1 MIKVFRDRLKKV
13 MVDQNIN
20 QVELSRICSVSRST
34 VSKWMSGDSE
44 PTKARRNEIAAILN
58 LQENFFEEIVIPVEK
73 IETLSVK
80 EVAKLM
86 GLSVPTI
93 EKGLI
98 QEKFPWGYAIQT
110 SENKHRYF
118 INAKKFFATEMISV

>member
-1 MIKVFRDRLKKV
+1 MFRDRLKKV
-13 MVDQNIN
+13 MADQNIN

-44 PTKARRNEIAAILN
+44 PTKERKNEIAAILN

-86 GLSVPTI
+86 GMSVPTI

>member
-1 MIKVFRDRLKKV
+1 MKVFKDRLKKV

-44 PTKARRNEIAAILN
+44 PTKERKNEIAAILN
-58 LQENFFEEIVIPVEK
+58 LQENFFEEMVIPVEK

-110 SENKHRYF
+110 SEKKHRYF
-118 INAKKFFATEMISV
+118 INAKRFIEYEM

>member
-1 MIKVFRDRLKKV
+1 MFRDRLKKV
-13 MVDQNIN
+13 MADQNIN

-44 PTKARRNEIAAILN
+44 PTKERKNEIAAILN

-118 INAKKFFATEMISV
+118 INAKKFFATEMISD

>member
-1 MIKVFRDRLKKV
+1 MFRDRLKKV
-13 MVDQNIN
+13 MADQNIN

-44 PTKARRNEIAAILN
+44 PTKERKNEIAAILN

-73 IETLSVK
+73 IETLTPK
-80 EVAKLM
+80 EVAYLM
-86 GLSVPTI
+86 GMGVPTI

-98 QEKFPWGYAIQT
+98 QGIFPWGYAIRT
-110 SENKHRYF
+110 SEKKHRYF

>member
-1 MIKVFRDRLKKV
+1 MFRDRLKKV
-13 MVDQNIN
+13 MADQNIN

>member
-1 MIKVFRDRLKKV
+1 MFKDRLKKV

>member
-1 MIKVFRDRLKKV
+1 VIKVFRDRLKKV
-13 MVDQNIN
+13 MADQNIN

-44 PTKARRNEIAAILN
+44 PTKERKNEIAAILN

>member
-1 MIKVFRDRLKKV
+1 MFRDRLKKV

-86 GLSVPTI
+86 GLGVPTI

>member
-1 MIKVFRDRLKKV
+1 MFRDRLKKV
-13 MVDQNIN
+13 MADQNIN

-44 PTKARRNEIAAILN
+44 PTKERKNEIAAILN

-98 QEKFPWGYAIQT
+98 QEKFPRGYAIQT

>member
-1 MIKVFRDRLKKV
+1 MA
-13 MVDQNIN
+13 DQNIN

-44 PTKARRNEIAAILN
+44 PTKERKNEIAAILN
-58 LQENFFEEIVIPVEK
+58 VQENFFEEIVIPVEK

>member
-1 MIKVFRDRLKKV
+1 MFRDRLKKV
-13 MVDQNIN
+13 MADQNIN

-44 PTKARRNEIAAILN
+44 PTKERKNEIAAILN

-118 INAKKFFATEMISV
+118 INAKKIFATEMISV

>member
-1 MIKVFRDRLKKV
+1 

-20 QVELSRICSVSRST
+20 QVELSRICGVSRST

-86 GLSVPTI
+86 GLSC
-93 EKGLI
+93 LL
-98 QEKFPWGYAIQT
+98 YT
-110 SENKHRYF
+110 SPSPRD
-118 INAKKFFATEMISV
+118 TERSRMPSSA

>member
-1 MIKVFRDRLKKV
+1 VFRDRLKKV
-13 MVDQNIN
+13 MADQNIN

-44 PTKARRNEIAAILN
+44 PTKERKNEIAAILN

>member
-1 MIKVFRDRLKKV
+1 MA
-13 MVDQNIN
+13 DQDIN

-86 GLSVPTI
+86 GMGVSTI

-98 QEKFPWGYAIQT
+98 QGTFPWGYAIRT
-110 SENKHRYF
+110 SENTHRYF
-118 INAKKFFATEMISV
+118 INAKKFFVTEMISV

>member
-1 MIKVFRDRLKKV
+1 M
-13 MVDQNIN
+13 
-20 QVELSRICSVSRST
+20 SRST

-44 PTKARRNEIAAILN
+44 PTKERKNEIAAILN

-110 SENKHRYF
+110 SEKKHRYF
-118 INAKKFFATEMISV
+118 INAKRFIEYEM

>member
-1 MIKVFRDRLKKV
+1 MFRDRLKKV
-13 MVDQNIN
+13 MADQNIN
-20 QVELSRICSVSRST
+20 QVELSRICGVSRST

-44 PTKARRNEIAAILN
+44 PTKERKNEIAAILN

>member
-1 MIKVFRDRLKKV
+1 MFRDRLKKV

>member
-1 MIKVFRDRLKKV
+1 MDRLKKV

-44 PTKARRNEIAAILN
+44 PTKERKNEIAAILN

>member
-1 MIKVFRDRLKKV
+1 MFRDRLKKV
-13 MVDQNIN
+13 MADQNIN

-44 PTKARRNEIAAILN
+44 PTKERKNEIAAILN

-118 INAKKFFATEMISV
+118 INAKKFIATEMISV

>member
-1 MIKVFRDRLKKV
+1 MFRDRLKKV

-98 QEKFPWGYAIQT
+98 QEKFSWGYAIQT